1 MKSKILFPT
10 VFLTALTA
18 GVSGADLRLGVI
30 GTDTSH
36 AVVFAHALN
45 DIAGPNHVA
54 GARILIAYKGGSQ
67 DVQESSSRVDKFAT
81 ELQSKLGVRFVDHIS
96 EMCSSVDGILLES
109 LDGRKHLPEMKEA
122 VKCGKPI
129 FIDKPVAASLNDAR
143 QIARIADDAHV
154 PWFSAS
160 SLRFS
165 DIESLKQE
173 PINGVIVWGPGPTE
187 PHHELDLS
195 WYGIHAVEMLY
206 ALMGPGCSEVTRIHS
221 EKADVVIG
229 RWKDGRLGTMRVERP
244 YSTFGAVAF
253 RSKNKVDTIA
263 NVKVEYLPLVRQI
276 IEFMQTQKPPV
287 SNAETL
293 EIFAFMDAAQKS
305 KEHGGSPVA
314 M

>member
-1 MKSKILFPT
+1 MKNKILLPIA
-10 VFLTALTA
+10 FLTTLAV

-36 AVVFAHALN
+36 SVVFAHALN
-45 DIAGPNHVA
+45 DAANPNHVA
-54 GARILIAYKGGSQ
+54 GGRIVVAYKGGSP
-67 DVQESSSRVDKFAT
+67 DVEESRSRVEKFST
-81 ELQSKLGVRFVDHIS
+81 ELQGKLGVRFVDHIS
-96 EMCSSVDGILLES
+96 EMCSAVDGILLES

-129 FIDKPVAASLNDAR
+129 FIDKPLAASLSDAR
-143 QIARIADDAHV
+143 EIARVAGDAHV

-165 DIESLKQE
+165 DIESMKQE

-187 PHHELDLS
+187 RHQELDLS
-195 WYGIHAVEMLY
+195 WYGVHAVEMLY
-206 ALMGPGCSEVTRIHS
+206 TLMGPGCSEVTLTHA
-221 EKADVVIG
+221 ENADVVTG
-229 RWKDGRLGTMRVERP
+229 KWKDGRLGTIRVERP
-244 YSTFGAVAF
+244 YTTFGAVAF
-253 RSKNKVDTIA
+253 RSKNKVDTLA
-263 NVKVEYLPLVRQI
+263 NVKVDYLPLVRKI

-305 KEHGGSPVA
+305 KEHGGSPVS

>member
-1 MKSKILFPT
+1 MKSKILFPI
-10 VFLTALTA
+10 VFLTAFVA

-36 AVVFAHALN
+36 AVVFARALN
-45 DIAGPNHVA
+45 DTAGPNHVA
-54 GARILIAYKGGSQ
+54 GARIVVAYKGGSP
-67 DVQESSSRVDKFAT
+67 DVQESRSRVDKFAT
-81 ELQSKLGVRFVDHIS
+81 ELQSKLGVLFVDHIS
-96 EMCSSVDGILLES
+96 EMCSAVDGILLES

-143 QIARIADDAHV
+143 EIVRIASDAHV

-206 ALMGPGCSEVTRIHS
+206 TLMGPGCNEVTRTHS
-221 EKADVVIG
+221 ENADVVTG
-229 RWKDGRLGTMRVERP
+229 RWKDGRLGTVRVERP
-244 YSTFGAVAF
+244 YSTFGAIAF
-253 RSKNKVDTIA
+253 RSKNKVDTLA
-263 NVKVEYLPLVRQI
+263 AVKVDYLPLVRQI

-305 KEHGGSPVA
+305 KERGGSPVS